1 MKFRVFTNAENGR
14 KVAVNVDHVKFVDE
28 IADNKTIIYL
38 TEFKVADIV
47 CDGEEMPN
55 VLVVNEDFHTV
66 ISRLNTIA
74 E

>member
-1 MKFRVFTNAENGR
+1 MKFRVFTNRDGG
-14 KVAVNVDHVKFVDE
+14 KVAVNVDQVKFVEE
-28 IADNKTIIYL
+28 IADNKTVIYL

-47 CDGEEMPN
+47 CDGEEIPN
-55 VLVVNEDFHTV
+55 VLVVSEDFHTV

>member
-1 MKFRVFTNAENGR
+1 MKFRMFTNRDGS
-14 KVAVNVDHVKFVDE
+14 KVAVNVDHVKFVEE
-28 IADNKTIIYL
+28 IADNKTVIYL

-47 CDGEEMPN
+47 CDGEEIQN
-55 VLVVNEDFHTV
+55 VLVVSEDFHTV